1 MRTRWTCDHPNVVG
15 GEGSGRSR
23 LRLATALTLLTALAL
38 TAGAVWATYAG
49 VHNQSRRLL
58 KERTGELNLVFI
70 QAIDAI
76 PAAMQQLGAILGA
89 THGDVSAFQT
99 GAQQQV
105 DASPTPVAFAWLRPA
120 ASGGFRVI
128 AEVGNADLQVGQVI
142 TDARAL
148 TLRTA
153 LTSSQVVPTP
163 VLGSDRMLGFAL
175 GPPAAPA
182 GTVIYRQT
190 TLGPA
195 VNPPRAAGTSPFS
208 ELNVAVYSTPT
219 PDPSKVLTST
229 THQLPL
235 RGEVR
240 SEMLDVGSTRWLLT
254 VSPRAPLVGRLT
266 ADAPWLVLGI
276 GLVGTALV
284 GLVVETVARRR
295 DAALELYR
303 VEHSVAEALQ
313 RSLLPQLPEIDGLE
327 LAARY
332 LASGE
337 GQQVGG
343 DWFDAFP
350 VSGGRCGLVVG
361 DVIGHDVAA
370 ATAMAQIRALLR
382 GYAVDGDPPATVLAR
397 LDRVVDDLHLTPL
410 VTVFYGVLD
419 APAPDG
425 SRRLHYSNA
434 GHVPP
439 VLRLPGGSVSSLAGG
454 ASVVMGAPIASD
466 FSEDEVVV
474 PAGGTL
480 AMFTDGLVEV
490 PGGSLTDG
498 LDRVQRTVATFGNP
512 TPEALCDE
520 LLAYVSRQSLR
531 DDVALLVVRI
541 AAPAAVVVKA

>member
-1 MRTRWTCDHPNVVG
+1 M
-15 GEGSGRSR
+15 GRSR
-23 LRLATALTLLTALAL
+23 IRLATALTLLTALAL
-38 TAGAVWATYAG
+38 TAGAVWATYVG
-49 VHNQSRRLL
+49 VHNQNRRLL

-76 PAAMQQLGAILGA
+76 PAALQQLGAVLDA
-89 THGDVSAFQT
+89 THGDVQAFQT

-105 DASPTPVAFAWLRPA
+105 DASPTPITFAWLRPA
-120 ASGGFRVI
+120 SSGGFRVI
-128 AEVGNADLQVGQVI
+128 AEVGDGDLQVGQVI
-142 TDARAL
+142 SDQRAQ

-153 LTSSQVVPTP
+153 LTSPPVVPTP
-163 VLGSDRMLGFAL
+163 VLGANRMLGFAM
-175 GPPAAPA
+175 GPPAAPP

-195 VNPPRAAGTSPFS
+195 VNPPRAAGTAPFS
-208 ELNVAVYSTPT
+208 ELNVAVYSSPT
-219 PDPSKVLTST
+219 ADPSKVLTST
-229 THQLPL
+229 SHQLPL
-235 RGEVR
+235 RGDVR
-240 SEMLDVGSTRWLLT
+240 SEVLTVGDTRWLLT
-254 VSPRAPLVGRLT
+254 VSPRSPLVGRLT
-266 ADAPWLVLGI
+266 ANAPWLVLGI
-276 GLVGTALV
+276 GLIGTALV
-284 GLVVETVARRR
+284 GLVVEAAARRR
-295 DAALELYR
+295 DAALDLYR
-303 VEHSVAEALQ
+303 VEHNVAEALQ
-313 RSLLPQLPEIDGLE
+313 LSLLPQLPEIDGLE

-350 VSGGRCGLVVG
+350 VSEGRCGLVVG

-370 ATAMAQIRALLR
+370 ASAMAQIRALLR
-382 GYAVDGDPPATVLAR
+382 GYAVYGDSPSSVLAR

-410 VTVFYGVLD
+410 VTVFYGLLD
-419 APAPDG
+419 APDADG

-454 ASVVMGAPIASD
+454 ASVVMGAPIVSD

-474 PAGGTL
+474 PAGATL
-480 AMFTDGLVEV
+480 ALFTDGLVEV

-541 AAPAAVVVKA
+541 AAPAAVVVTT